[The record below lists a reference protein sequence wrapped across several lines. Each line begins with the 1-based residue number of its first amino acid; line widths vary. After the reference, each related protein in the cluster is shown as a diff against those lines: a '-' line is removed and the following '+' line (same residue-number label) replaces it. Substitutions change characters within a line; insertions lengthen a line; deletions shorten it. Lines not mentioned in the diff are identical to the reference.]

1 MNKSIYIIL
10 ALVGMLAMNSCS
22 DDEFLSG
29 NPDMELGAG
38 KVSALYGDSLPFT
51 IKASD
56 VDVPLST
63 LKAKLFYGEELVSET
78 VIRTKTSGSDY
89 TGKVFVPYYPN
100 VIDGRATLKFVLQNI
115 HFTTTEM
122 EREVVLSRPDFPY
135 VTLVDEMGEEYLMKR
150 QSLYN
155 YSVTGRFP
163 QDMKAYF
170 KTPKVGEN
178 GNELTFGWDNENQLA
193 EGKNVDPITFS
204 GTEAEPYEVTFN
216 VLTYAVS
223 PLVNVLFDGEKMIA
237 QDANT
242 YLIQKSFTQ
251 GQAIVVVGIDLDG
264 WWINPDYFRKESNGT
279 LTFLPVD
286 GKYRVVANMKQK
298 YFSVTR
304 MNGDKE
310 ATLSDDGH
318 GAIWLMGWGVG
329 SPSLDYQFGW
339 NAGNNYSVSE
349 IAPKKYQFTGVA
361 GPEHGSSI
369 GQRFRYD
376 YIGCK
381 FFYQNNW
388 GEELSKN
395 KRLTVVE
402 SSKALIKV
410 IDEGND
416 DGNIVLAD
424 GVTLEEGATYVL
436 TVDLTAGNDKGTVSL
451 EKISDGEVKPQPTLV
466 QTLYFDF
473 GSKTSGRGELTEGID
488 KNNHYWNNICN
499 NNVGTGDAAKYAD
512 AGTVYSPLFNSDNVP
527 TEYNLTLD
535 VRFSTNGMNNGAG
548 GLMSPQE
555 ELLGDFAIKSV
566 TEDYFYTENDEN
578 KDRSF
583 TFSGLDKEKGY
594 KFYIF
599 GSRGTADTRIVNY
612 IMSGSNDYT
621 GELQTSGTNCGGDGI
636 NQNIKNICESDI
648 IYPDGNGKIKFTLEK
663 KVGNYAA
670 LNALKIEEYTN
681 VK

>member
-10 ALVGMLAMNSCS
+10 ALVGILAMNSCS

-251 GQAIVVVGIDLDG
+251 GQSIVVVGIDLDG

-329 SPSLDYQFGW
+329 SPSLDSQFGW
-339 NAGNNYSVSE
+339 NIGSNYCMPE
-349 IAPKKYQFTGVA
+349 ISSKKYQFTGVA

-369 GQRFRYD
+369 GQRFRFD
-376 YIGCK
+376 YISAK
-381 FFYQNNW
+381 FFFQNGYG
-388 GEELSKN
+388 GEFSQITLASGTEALLKLTDSKN
-395 KRLTVVE
+395 FEL
-402 SSKALIKV
+402 A
-410 IDEGND
+410 ND
-416 DGNIVLAD
+416 VK
-424 GVTLEEGATYVL
+424 LEEGATYVL
-436 TVDLTAGNDKGTVSL
+436 TVDLTAGNDKAVISFK
-451 EKISDGEVKPQPTLV
+451 KISDGEVKPQPTLV

-473 GSKTSGRGELTEGID
+473 GGNESGTRGEPTVSPD
-488 KNNHYWNNICN
+488 NNGNYWNNIIN
-499 NNVGTGDAAKYAD
+499 NDGFYAKKGSVYTNFVNSRNDQTGF
-512 AGTVYSPLFNSDNVP
+512 S
-527 TEYNLTLD
+527 LTLNS
-535 VRFSTNGMNNGAG
+535 RFTANKAG
-548 GLMSPQE
+548 GLTNPDKDK
-555 ELLGDFAIKSV
+555 LGDLAVI
-566 TEDYFYTENDEN
+566 TATGDYFFLEKLEDNGN
-578 KDRSF
+578 F
-583 TFSGLDKEKGY
+583 TLSGLDKNKGY
-594 KFYIF
+594 KFYMF
-599 GSRGTADTRIVNY
+599 ASRDATQIRTARYTIAGTNEWA
-612 IMSGSNDYT
+612 
-621 GELQTSGTNCGGDGI
+621 GELQAAGADCGGTGK
-636 NQNIKNICESDI
+636 NHNVENICESDWV
-648 IYPDGNGKIKFTLEK
+648 YPDEEGKILFT
-663 KVGNYAA
+663 VSRATGDYIP
-670 LNALKIEEYTN
+670 LNIMKMEEWSGIR
-681 VK
+681 

>member
-1 MNKSIYIIL
+1 
-10 ALVGMLAMNSCS
+10 
-22 DDEFLSG
+22 
-29 NPDMELGAG
+29 
-38 KVSALYGDSLPFT
+38 
-51 IKASD
+51 
-56 VDVPLST
+56 
-63 LKAKLFYGEELVSET
+63 
-78 VIRTKTSGSDY
+78 
-89 TGKVFVPYYPN
+89 
-100 VIDGRATLKFVLQNI
+100 
-115 HFTTTEM
+115 
-122 EREVVLSRPDFPY
+122 
-135 VTLVDEMGEEYLMKR
+135 
-150 QSLYN
+150 
-155 YSVTGRFP
+155 
-163 QDMKAYF
+163 
-170 KTPKVGEN
+170 
-178 GNELTFGWDNENQLA
+178 
-193 EGKNVDPITFS
+193 
-204 GTEAEPYEVTFN
+204 
-216 VLTYAVS
+216 
-223 PLVNVLFDGEKMIA
+223 MIA
-237 QDANT
+237 QDANP

-251 GQAIVVVGIDLDG
+251 GQSIVVVGIDLDG

-339 NAGNNYSVSE
+339 NAGNNYSISE
-349 IAPKKYQFTGVA
+349 IAPKKYQFTGVE

-388 GEELSKN
+388 GGELSKN
-395 KRLTVVE
+395 NRLTVVE

-436 TVDLTAGNDKGTVSL
+436 TVDLTAGNDKGTVCL

-527 TEYNLTLD
+527 TEYKLTLD
-535 VRFSTNGMNNGAG
+535 VRFSTNGMDGAG

-566 TEDYFYTENDEN
+566 TEDYFYTENGEN